1 MTIEKEKYE
10 ARLKYKREHYYKNK
24 HRKKRVQGTL
34 SPVEFRE
41 ISHIAEANDRTV
53 FQQIWQE
60 SCAYRSQKN
69 VPSKAIET
77 ILGDLHRQLRG
88 MANNINQLAHKSNA
102 IGRLI
107 EKHETKK
114 QLQEVEAFL
123 QDFVRDPLGKS
134 KRS

>member
-1 MTIEKEKYE
+1 MTIEDEKYQQ
-10 ARLKYKREHYYKNK
+10 RLQYKRVHYHKNK
-24 HRKKRVQGTL
+24 HRKVRVYGSL
-34 SPVEFRE
+34 SRAEFRE
-41 ISHIAEANDRTV
+41 ISCIAEANNRTV

-69 VPSKAIET
+69 VPSKAIEM
-77 ILGDLHRQLRG
+77 ILVDLRRQLRG

-107 EKHETKK
+107 EKHQTKK
-114 QLQEVEAFL
+114 QLQEVETFL
-123 QDFVRDPLGKS
+123 QEFVRDPFGKS